1 MKAIVQRG
9 YGSAEKLELA
19 DISVPTIGDD
29 GVLVR
34 VRAASVNSLDWRLIM
49 TPPLV
54 TDPLFR
60 LLFQGRPMPNGSVPG
75 SDHAGIVEA
84 VGKNVTRFAPGD
96 EVIGFRRGSFAQ
108 FVAGKETH
116 FAPKPKG
123 VTFEEAAALPH
134 AGLVALQGIRDH
146 GRVKRDQRVLINGAS
161 GGIGHLA
168 VQIAKSAGA
177 SVTAVCGARAAGMVR
192 SIGADHVIDR
202 SQTDFTRTS
211 ETYDVIFD
219 VAADRPFGRL
229 ERLLAPGGR
238 VVLCGAPSHWLA
250 LLITCL
256 LYTSPSPRD

>member
-19 DISVPTIGDD
+19 EIPVPTIGDD

-60 LLFQGRPMPNGSVPG
+60 LLFKGRPTPKGSVPG

-116 FAPKPKG
+116 FAPKPRG
-123 VTFEEAAALPH
+123 LTFLESAALPH

-146 GRVKRDQRVLINGAS
+146 GRVKSGQRVLINGAS

-168 VQIAKSAGA
+168 LQYAKSAGA
-177 SVTAVCGARAAGMVR
+177 YVTAVCGAKAVDMVR
-192 SIGADHVIDR
+192 SLGAD
-202 SQTDFTRTS
+202 
-211 ETYDVIFD
+211 
-219 VAADRPFGRL
+219 
-229 ERLLAPGGR
+229 
-238 VVLCGAPSHWLA
+238 
-250 LLITCL
+250 
-256 LYTSPSPRD
+256 